1 MRGSIVNSGVF
12 AEAAEL
18 PKFPPCIATGKSVPY
33 FPVRN
38 WRKRRPAK
46 SLLEVT
52 KRARTLILGEEGAVR
67 DHLFATA
74 VCLALPVCASAQDRA
89 AMQKLDNQY
98 AAAFNTGDTAAIAS
112 LYKDDAVLLTPG
124 AEVVQGKADIEA
136 FAKRSIESLGDM
148 TLTAVDVKPL
158 GNSVVRE
165 IGTFTLKT
173 KGQTPPREI
182 VGKYVNIWERV
193 GEDWK
198 MTTRVWSVKK

>member
-1 MRGSIVNSGVF
+1 MRGSIVNSEVF

-18 PKFPPCIATGKSVPY
+18 PKFPRCIATGKSVLY
-33 FPVRN
+33 FSVRK
-38 WRKRRPAK
+38 WRKRWPAK

-52 KRARTLILGEEGAVR
+52 KRARTLILGEDDAVR
-67 DHLFATA
+67 GHLFAIA

-89 AMQKLDNQY
+89 AIQKLDNQY
-98 AAAFNTGDTAAIAS
+98 AAAFNTGDAAAIAS

-124 AEVVQGKADIEA
+124 AEMVKGRADIEA